1 MRISDWSSDVCS
13 SDLVGAQRGDD
24 GLIALARPWA
34 LVQLALIATAFFAL
48 MQAYVIS
55 DFSVINV
62 AENSHTAKPLL
73 YKISGVWG
81 NHEGSLILWVLILA
95 LFGAAVATFGNN
107 LPPAFRARVL
117 SVQALIA
124 VGFLAF

>member
-24 GLIALARPWA
+24 GLIALARPAA
-34 LVQLALIATAFFAL
+34 LVQFALIATAFFAL

-62 AENSHTAKPLL
+62 AENSHPAKPLL
-73 YKISGVWG
+73 YKISGVWRSEERRVG
-81 NHEGSLILWVLILA
+81 KEGVSTCRSRWS
-95 LFGAAVATFGNN
+95 
-107 LPPAFRARVL
+107 PYH
-117 SVQALIA
+117 
-124 VGFLAF
+124 